1 MLRDLQKQYDYFTK
15 KIEMRESIYKEEIQQ
30 LISSFNRNYENNV
43 TIMQNLINEKYDYEE
58 EIKELKISNQ
68 EFITKQS

>member
-58 EIKELKISNQ
+58 
-68 EFITKQS
+68 

>member
-1 MLRDLQKQYDYFTK
+1 M
-15 KIEMRESIYKEEIQQ
+15 
-30 LISSFNRNYENNV
+30 ISSFNRNYENNV